1 MDQQRSKRICRWYE
15 PISSILRT
23 GAVDPSGTDILI
35 PKDAYAE
42 IKELLSFAGVS
53 GYTIT
58 EEGDTI
64 RIHGQATP
72 GYGPRTAALLDQSQV
87 YAELISAGTREF
99 RIDDS
104 AGLKVHANAR
114 IAIAVRADTAE
125 FGFGPTRLNRNLW
138 RSYDDGLILPKSI
151 YDATLDLWKNPQQH
165 SFYCTRA
172 TAFCVHAGIAD
183 AMGKE
188 WTDKNGNR
196 FFFLPEGDPA
206 AMRRGLLEHTVQ
218 DTSTAVSYTHLT
230 LPTIYTV

>member
-1 MDQQRSKRICRWYE
+1 MVV
-15 PISSILRT
+15 PIDSS
-23 GAVDPSGTDILI
+23 
-35 PKDAYAE
+35 
-42 IKELLSFAGVS
+42 
-53 GYTIT
+53 
-58 EEGDTI
+58 
-64 RIHGQATP
+64 
-72 GYGPRTAALLDQSQV
+72 
-87 YAELISAGTREF
+87 
-99 RIDDS
+99 
-104 AGLKVHANAR
+104 R

-218 DTSTAVSYTHLT
+218 DTSTEWITGDWGYIQNEERAIGFESDIYAGENLIYLGGGKYWGHFANDPFANNTLT
-230 LPTIYTV
+230 LPEWEARVNEWGKSNTDKRRWCPKVGLSKEKK